1 MNGSKSFGVRMP
13 LEMYLKM
20 VEVCSKNG
28 VTQTDLVLYSL
39 NRVGLFSDD
48 FKVGGEVKIQEK
60 IVYRNE
66 PELLHEI
73 DELRKSSKNYFEL
86 WTQEKKDNQELTKDL
101 HNLDE
106 RMEKLYDKFDK
117 LKPAL
122 QQCLHWLGQA
132 QGSEQYKQSVN
143 ALRNAIS
150 EMEKK

>member
-48 FKVGGEVKIQEK
+48 FKLGGEVEIQEK

-66 PELLHEI
+66 PKLLHEI
-73 DELRKSSKNYFEL
+73 DSLRKNADSYIKQLRDEKTKNE
-86 WTQEKKDNQELTKDL
+86 NLTK
-101 HNLDE
+101 
-106 RMEKLYDKFDK
+106 KFDK
-117 LKPAL
+117 AQNVLWTAIKELGKASAL
-122 QQCLHWLGQA
+122 LGNPK
-132 QGSEQYKQSVN
+132 EQDKAYYDLTTLAVE
-143 ALRNAIS
+143 LGD
-150 EMEKK
+150 EKL

>member
-1 MNGSKSFGVRMP
+1 MP
-13 LEMYLKM
+13 LDMYLKM

-86 WTQEKKDNQELTKDL
+86 WTQEKKDNQELTQDL

>member
-1 MNGSKSFGVRMP
+1 MTGSKSFGVRMP

-48 FKVGGEVKIQEK
+48 FKVGGEVEIQEK

-73 DELRKSSKNYFEL
+73 ESLRKRSNNYFNQWQEETKQNEILAQKLEKAQSALWKGVIEL
-86 WTQEKKDNQELTKDL
+86 NKATDLLGNPKAQQDALFDLNKLAVELS
-101 HNLDE
+101 DE
-106 RMEKLYDKFDK
+106 EL
-117 LKPAL
+117 
-122 QQCLHWLGQA
+122 
-132 QGSEQYKQSVN
+132 
-143 ALRNAIS
+143 
-150 EMEKK
+150 

>member
-1 MNGSKSFGVRMP
+1 MTGSKSFGVRMP

-48 FKVGGEVKIQEK
+48 FKVGGEVEIQEK

-66 PELLHEI
+66 PELLQEI
-73 DELRKSSKNYFEL
+73 ESLRKSSNNYFQL
-86 WTQEKKDNQELTKDL
+86 WQQEEQGNKNLTQSLFE
-101 HNLDE
+101 LDE
-106 RMEKLYDKFDK
+106 RMEKLYDKFGK

-132 QGSEQYKQSVN
+132 QGSEQYKQSVI